1 MERHAERAGRAAA
14 GVRAGRVTRGWQM
27 ELRREFCVIHQRRR
41 ALVARLARP
50 GGSSPRA
57 YPLDGL
63 LNPRDGFARAAPLP
77 LRRAAVAVSSYD
89 RPPRFSSDDPDAN
102 FALFGTRGSSPPRRC
117 FALDSETFFFL
128 FGASARASRRG
139 AARARASVSSPAT
152 TSKSASPSPSPSA
165 RSPLGLSRAGPAAP
179 GQVCL
184 QIKRKIETV
193 STT

>member
-1 MERHAERAGRAAA
+1 MAERSTSSYFYIYASA
-14 GVRAGRVTRGWQM
+14 
-27 ELRREFCVIHQRRR
+27 FSVIHQRRR

-117 FALDSETFFFL
+117 FALDSETFFFF
-128 FGASARASRRG
+128 FGASAFASRRG
-139 AARARASVSSPAT
+139 ASRSRASVSSPAT
-152 TSKSASPSPSPSA
+152 TSKSASPSPSA